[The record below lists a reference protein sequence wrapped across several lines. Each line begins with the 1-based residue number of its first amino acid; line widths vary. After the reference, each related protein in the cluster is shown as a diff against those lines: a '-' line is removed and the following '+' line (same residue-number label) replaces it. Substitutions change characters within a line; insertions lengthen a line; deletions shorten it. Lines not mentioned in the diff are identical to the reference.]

1 MRMDTI
7 IMGGG
12 LSGLTCGIALAK
24 RGQRVTIIAGS
35 QSTLMFNGGSMEL
48 LGNIDGK
55 DVTAPLEAIATLPQ
69 QHPYIKIGTD
79 RIAALAEEA
88 GQLLADAGIYM
99 SGNATANHWRI
110 TPMGIAKPAWLTLS
124 ENLRIDDMKN
134 LPAKRVALMCIR
146 GFFDEP
152 NGMLAQGLRDMGF
165 EVQMR
170 EFTTD
175 DITALRR
182 SPSEMRAT
190 SLAKHL
196 VSSHALQRVADQIN
210 SLAGDADMVLLP
222 SVLGQTDSTDARAL
236 QDLCNKP
243 LRFVATLP
251 PAVVGM
257 RMQTLLR
264 HYFKMLGGN
273 YLTGDSAIG
282 GNFDGDKLL
291 SVSTAKLDNMP
302 LRATNFVLATG
313 SFISRGIVAN
323 YERVYEPVFDLDV
336 DAAADRE
343 QWTRFG
349 VLEPQ
354 DYFGYGVA
362 TTSDLHCLRQGKPVA
377 NLHAIGSIL
386 SGHDAIKMGDGTGVS
401 MLSALAVAHDILHG
415 NQEP

>member
-1 MRMDTI
+1 MDTV

-24 RGQRVTIIAGS
+24 RGQRVTIVAGG

-48 LGNIDGK
+48 LGNIDGQ
-55 DVTAPLEAIATLPQ
+55 DVTNPLQAITTLPQ
-69 QHPYIKIGTD
+69 NHPYSKIGAN
-79 RIAALAEEA
+79 RIAEIADEA
-88 GQLLADAGIYM
+88 KQLLADAGINM
-99 SGNATANHWRI
+99 AGDATANHWRI

-124 ENLRIDDMKN
+124 ENLRIDDLN
-134 LPAKRVALMCIR
+134 QLPAKRVALMCIR
-146 GFFDEP
+146 GYFDQP
-152 NGMLAQGLRDMGF
+152 NGMLAQGLRDLGF
-165 EVQMR
+165 DVQSI

-175 DITALRR
+175 DITSLRR

-196 VSSHALQRVADQIN
+196 VSNNALQRVADQIN

-222 SVLGQTDSTDARAL
+222 SVLGQTDDNDMQR
-236 QDLCNKP
+236 LCNKP
-243 LRFVATLP
+243 LRLVATLP
-251 PAVVGM
+251 PAVAGM

-282 GNFDGDKLL
+282 GNFEGDKLL
-291 SVSTAKLDNMP
+291 NVTTAKLADMP
-302 LRATNFVLATG
+302 LRANNFVLATG
-313 SFISRGIVAN
+313 SFVSRGLAAN

-336 DAAADRE
+336 DADADRE
-343 QWTRFG
+343 KWTRFG

-354 DYFGYGVA
+354 AYSRYGVA
-362 TTSDLHCLRQGKPVA
+362 TDDNLCCLKQGKTIG
-377 NLHAIGSIL
+377 NLYAIGSIL

-401 MLSALAVAHDILHG
+401 MLTALAVARNILCG
-415 NQEP
+415 K